1 MGIEYKLRFTFP
13 DAASVTSVL
22 RRLPMVREV
31 PRTNTDFEFRAA
43 ETTGS
48 MPDASAHV
56 AQDGLYFCDYG
67 GAGPQFL
74 GVVVAC
80 LVSEFGP
87 VTVADLE

>member
-1 MGIEYKLRFTFP
+1 MEYKIRFRFP
-13 DAASVTSVL
+13 DTASVTAFL
-22 RRLPMVREV
+22 HRLPMVGEA
-31 PRTNTDFEFRAA
+31 PGASNDFEFREAGN
-43 ETTGS
+43 TGS

-56 AQDGLYFCDYG
+56 VPDGLYFCDHG
-67 GAGPQFL
+67 GQGEQFL